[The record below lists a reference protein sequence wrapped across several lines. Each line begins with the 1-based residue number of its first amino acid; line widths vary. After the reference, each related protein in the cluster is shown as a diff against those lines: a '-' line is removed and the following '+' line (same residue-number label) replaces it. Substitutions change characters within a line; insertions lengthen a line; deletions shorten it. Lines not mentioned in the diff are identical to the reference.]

1 MNPEYDYRYN
11 PINMSLDESMRVY
24 EDLVQENLNL
34 KQQIERAKTQRYYSS
49 PVIQQTPFS
58 SFKVPT

>member
-24 EDLVQENLNL
+24 EDLVQENSNL
-34 KQQIERAKTQRYYSS
+34 KQQI
-49 PVIQQTPFS
+49 
-58 SFKVPT
+58 